1 MENDFKF
8 ENKGRFYAVEVGNK
22 SYKIDAK
29 YIAKQ
34 IEVLDID
41 EEDAIYTWLE
51 DEGIFENEEQNELEA
66 EAKANKPKASADK
79 KVVKKTQ
86 KERVVKENPVKEG
99 VIAYLSKV
107 LNEYEGASNIVVENK
122 GKLITFDLNGESF
135 KIDLVQ
141 KRKPKNK

>member
-8 ENKGRFYAVEVGNK
+8 ENKGRFYAIEVNGK
-22 SYKIDAK
+22 SLKVDAL

-34 IEVLDID
+34 MEILNMD
-41 EEDAIYTWLE
+41 EEDAIYMYLE

-66 EAKANKPKASADK
+66 EAKANKPKNAADK

-86 KERVVKENPVKEG
+86 RERVVKENPTKEG

-107 LNEYEGASNIVVENK
+107 LNEYEGASNIVIENK
-122 GKLITFDLNGESF
+122 GKLITFELNGESF